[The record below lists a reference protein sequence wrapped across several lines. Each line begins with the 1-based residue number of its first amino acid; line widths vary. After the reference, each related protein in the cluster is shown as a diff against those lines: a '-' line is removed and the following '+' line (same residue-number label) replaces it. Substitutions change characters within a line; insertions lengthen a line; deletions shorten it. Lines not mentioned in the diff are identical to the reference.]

1 MPHKTNQ
8 HNPDLTPVSRTLRK
22 NMTTQEK
29 RLWYQ
34 FLRNLSIPVHRQKI
48 FGNYIVDFYCH
59 EAQMVIE
66 LDGSQHYEHTGR
78 TEDVKRDAFF
88 AELGILVVRYSNADV
103 NRNFRAVCEDIL
115 NIMEARSGERPQFV
129 KQERPHPTP
138 DGATFPSGEGIGS

>member
-66 LDGSQHYEHTGR
+66 LDGSQHYELQHQA
-78 TEDVKRDAFF
+78 RDNQRDMY
-88 AELGILVVRYSNADV
+88 LSGIGCEILRYSNADV
-103 NRNFRAVCEDIL
+103 NHRFRDVCEDIL
-115 NIMEARSGERPQFV
+115 NHIDSTVSP
-129 KQERPHPTP
+129 
-138 DGATFPSGEGIGS
+138 